1 MLIYYRFADHPQLW
15 PLSLAAKGLYG
26 LVAAVVAETG
36 FESLRRSQI
45 LCLSPHADEVARALG
60 ELLAADLLRVESEG
74 EHGFVRFVSIQTE
87 APIRPAPRPPPP
99 PPPPPP
105 PSSRTPLD
113 GPPGETAEER
123 RKRLQRERTEKCR
136 SKVTVTKS
144 VTGTVTETVTDRYR
158 TPLPSVT
165 DSVTGSVTRSG
176 EEEKKKR
183 KEEDRE
189 ENKSPRGSVTDRYR
203 ALPTSV
209 TGTVTDS
216 VTGSVTS
223 VTESVTPSQR
233 YANLADD
240 GLFGTSERIFLDAL
254 TAALGAPQ
262 PAFRPFERTQLVDL
276 YQAHAGGRRG
286 PALEAWIRETV
297 PRWVAATDRRFAK
310 YRPFNLSEWLGAA
323 CPDSSAASRARPR
336 LAPQSDASFA
346 GDAAGGWA
354 PLKDASSD
362 A

>member
-45 LCLSPHADEVARALG
+45 LCLSPHADEATRALG

-74 EHGFVRFVSIQTE
+74 EHGFIRFVSIQTE
-87 APIRPAPRPPPP
+87 APIRPAPPSSRP

-136 SKVTVTKS
+136 SKGTVTKS
-144 VTGTVTETVTDRYR
+144 VTGTVTETVTETVTDRCR

-165 DSVTGSVTRSG
+165 DTVTGSVTRSG
-176 EEEKKKR
+176 EEEKNKR

-203 ALPTSV
+203 PLPE
-209 TGTVTDS
+209 
-216 VTGSVTS
+216 S

-240 GLFGTSERIFLDAL
+240 GLFGTSERIFLEAL

-346 GDAAGGWA
+346 ADAAGGWA